1 MLVMMLLVVSLV
13 VRFREIYRETY
24 RSVMSP
30 VGREML
36 RLTKNKLKMYGK
48 DTLLDLDS
56 VLRFHIHQQ
65 AGKSATTA
73 MHRHFALCTQNYPP
87 LMFY

>member
-36 RLTKNKLKMYGK
+36 RLLKMYGK
-48 DTLLDLDS
+48 DTPLDLDS
-56 VLRFHIHQQ
+56 DLVTS
-65 AGKSATTA
+65 G
-73 MHRHFALCTQNYPP
+73 
-87 LMFY
+87 

>member
-24 RSVMSP
+24 GSVMSP

-36 RLTKNKLKMYGK
+36 RLTKTKLNVYGM
-48 DTLLDLDS
+48 DTPLDLDS
-56 VLRFHIHQQ
+56 DLKSDVLWLVLRKCSCWKIQ
-65 AGKSATTA
+65 S
-73 MHRHFALCTQNYPP
+73 
-87 LMFY
+87 

>member
-24 RSVMSP
+24 GSVMSA

-48 DTLLDLDS
+48 DTPLDLDS
-56 VLRFHIHQQ
+56 DLKSDILWLVLRKMQLLENSFQ
-65 AGKSATTA
+65 S
-73 MHRHFALCTQNYPP
+73 
-87 LMFY
+87 

>member
-13 VRFREIYRETY
+13 VRFREIYREAY

-36 RLTKNKLKMYGK
+36 HLTINKLKMYGK

-56 VLRFHIHQQ
+56 DLKSDILCLVLRKFQLLENSFQ
-65 AGKSATTA
+65 S
-73 MHRHFALCTQNYPP
+73 
-87 LMFY
+87 